1 MNRNILKEGNSLIL
15 TILKSTSNEE
25 NRFRRINVQKIASL
39 KDLFNNPI
47 NEVIFD
53 LKSLEELEEVSK
65 MIMKTGN
72 TKVNINIKNKE
83 VGLNFKLENK
93 RNLDRKTLN
102 LLRNKEIS
110 AIIK

>member
-1 MNRNILKEGNSLIL
+1 M

-53 LKSLEELEEVSK
+53 LKTLEELEEVSK
-65 MIMKTGN
+65 MIIKTGN

>member
-1 MNRNILKEGNSLIL
+1 MIL
-15 TILKSTSNEE
+15 TILKSSSNEE

-53 LKSLEELEEVSK
+53 LKSLEELDEVSK